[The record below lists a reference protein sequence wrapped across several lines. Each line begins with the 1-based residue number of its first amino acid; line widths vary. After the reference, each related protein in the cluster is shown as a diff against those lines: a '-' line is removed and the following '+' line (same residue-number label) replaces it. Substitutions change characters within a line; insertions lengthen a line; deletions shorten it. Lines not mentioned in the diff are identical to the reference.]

1 MRILLT
7 QLIVISLLLLQG
19 CAETAEPF
27 AVEPQTRDL
36 LDTDID
42 GVINAR
48 DKCAGTAKG
57 SIINNDGCPSST
69 LTVKEDFRVIMFGF
83 DKDTLAAEQADKW
96 RGIIARLA
104 QKQSPSLYLV
114 GDTSVEGSED
124 YNHALAKRRVDY
136 ITQLAV
142 EQGFPA
148 SGIKEEVY
156 FKKNH
161 IPQSVSGREHRLV
174 AVATWEESG
183 TAMMWNIYTS
193 ERAKAN

>member
-1 MRILLT
+1 MRTLLT
-7 QLIVISLLLLQG
+7 QSILIGLLLLQG

-27 AVEPQTRDL
+27 AVAPQTRDL
-36 LDTDID
+36 LDNDID

-48 DKCAGTAKG
+48 DKCAATTKG
-57 SIINNDGCPSST
+57 AIIDNDGCPSPNV
-69 LTVKEDFRVIMFGF
+69 TVKEDFRVIMFGF
-83 DKDTLAAEQADKW
+83 DRDTLDALQADKW
-96 RGIIARLA
+96 RGIIRRLA

-148 SGIKEEVY
+148 DAIKEEVY
-156 FKKNH
+156 YKQNH
-161 IPQSVSGREHRLV
+161 IPQAVSGREHRLV
-174 AVATWEESG
+174 AVATWQESG

-193 ERAKAN
+193 ERSN